1 MFMENTRCMS
11 FDIKFKGKALR
22 TLVESQGLPSD
33 STCALRAEPG
43 KLDIKRCQPGILF
56 ISLSIIDFCVDS
68 VSLVKY

>member
-1 MFMENTRCMS
+1 MS

-43 KLDIKRCQPGILF
+43 KLDIKRHAPSILF
-56 ISLSIIDFCVDS
+56 ISLPIGSFFKLAVIM
-68 VSLVKY
+68 